1 MIWIDTQPG
10 LDQMMKTVNRSAVVA
25 IDTEADSLHSYFDK
39 VCLVQL
45 SVPGSDFLVD
55 PLAKL
60 DLEPLGSLLANPS
73 KLKVLHGADYD
84 LRILQRDF
92 GFRISNLI
100 DTMVAAQLAGYD
112 SVGLAALL
120 RKHFNVEVDKSHQR
134 ADWAKRPLPPQ
145 MLKYAAL
152 DTHHLIE
159 LAEIMKAELVAL
171 NRWDWALEEFARMET
186 IRFRDTDD
194 DPEPWRKLKG
204 LAKLDRRGMAI
215 TARLHQWRDTVA
227 RELDRPPF
235 KVLGNETILEIATA
249 RPRSPDELSKIK
261 GVSSFHLSRW
271 GRKMLALVEEALAI
285 PEEALPAPNAP
296 KAWLRDRNLE
306 RRIDK
311 LRKVRD
317 DVARDLRIDP
327 AILAPKHLLTAVASL
342 NLEGPDGLRTIPTMR
357 NWQRQVVGP
366 RLLEALRN

>member
-1 MIWIDTQPG
+1 MIWIETQTG
-10 LDQMMKTVNRSAVVA
+10 IDQMIEDVRRSSVVA

-39 VCLVQL
+39 VCLVQI
-45 SVPGSDFLVD
+45 SVPGSDYLVD
-55 PLAKL
+55 PLAGI
-60 DLEPLGSLLANPS
+60 DLQPLGGLLSDAS
-73 KLKVLHGADYD
+73 ITKVLHGADYD

-92 GFRISNLI
+92 SFRISNLI
-100 DTMVAAQLAGYD
+100 DTMVAAQFAGYD
-112 SVGLAALL
+112 GVGLAALL

-134 ADWAKRPLPPQ
+134 ADWAKRPLTPQ

-159 LAEIMKAELVAL
+159 LSEIMKAELIAL
-171 NRWDWALEEFARMET
+171 GRWEWAVEEFARMES
-186 IRFRDTDD
+186 IRFRDSED

-204 LAKLDRRGMAI
+204 LSKLDRRSLAI
-215 TARLHQWRDTVA
+215 VARLHRWRDSVA

-235 KVLGNETILEIATA
+235 KVLGNEAILEMATTP
-249 RPRSPDELSKIK
+249 PRSLDEIGKIK

-271 GRKMLALVEEALAI
+271 GRRIQSLIEEALAQ
-285 PEEALPAPNAP
+285 PEEALPARNEP

-317 DVARDLRIDP
+317 DVARGLRIDP
-327 AILAPKHLLTAVASL
+327 ALLAPKHLLAAVATL
-342 NLEGPDGLRTIPTMR
+342 DPEGPGTLEGIPAMR

-366 RLLEALRN
+366 QLLEALKN

>member
-1 MIWIDTQPG
+1 
-10 LDQMMKTVNRSAVVA
+10 MMEVVRRSPVVA

-39 VCLVQL
+39 VCLVQI
-45 SVPGSDFLVD
+45 SVPGNDFLVD
-55 PLAKL
+55 PLAGL
-60 DLEPLGSLLANPS
+60 DLQALGDLLSDSLMT
-73 KLKVLHGADYD
+73 KVLHGADYD

-92 GFRISNLI
+92 GFRINNLI

-159 LAEIMKAELVAL
+159 LSEIMKGELVAL
-171 NRWDWALEEFARMET
+171 GRWEWAMEEFGRMES
-186 IRFRDTDD
+186 IRFRDSED
-194 DPEPWRKLKG
+194 DPDPWRKLKG
-204 LAKLDRRGMAI
+204 LAKLNGRSLAVV
-215 TARLHQWRDTVA
+215 ARLHKWRDSVA

-235 KVLGNETILEIATA
+235 KVLGNEAILEVAVA
-249 RPRSPDELSKIK
+249 LPRSPDELSKVK

-271 GRKMLALVEEALAI
+271 GRKILALVEEAIVI
-285 PEEALPAPNAP
+285 PEEALPAPNEP
-296 KAWLRDRNLE
+296 KAWLRDRSLE

-317 DVARDLRIDP
+317 DVARELRVDP

-342 NLEGPDGLRTIPTMR
+342 ERQEPEELEAIPSMR
-357 NWQRQVVGP
+357 NWQRRVVGP

>member
-1 MIWIDTQPG
+1 MIWIDTQQE
-10 LDQMMKTVNRSAVVA
+10 LERMMKVVREFPVVA

-39 VCLVQL
+39 VCLVQI
-45 SVPGSDFLVD
+45 SVPGNDYLVD
-55 PLAKL
+55 PLAEI
-60 DLEPLGSLLANPS
+60 DLAPLGELLADGA
-73 KLKVLHGADYD
+73 LTKVLHGADYD

-92 GFRISNLI
+92 SFRISSLI

-112 SVGLAALL
+112 AVGLAALL

-159 LAEIMKAELVAL
+159 LSEIMKAELVAL
-171 NRWDWALEEFARMET
+171 GRWEWAIEEFARMES
-186 IRFRDTDD
+186 IRFRDTED

-204 LAKLDRRGMAI
+204 IAKLEPRNLAVV
-215 TARLHQWRDTVA
+215 ARLHQWRDSVA

-235 KVLGNETILEIATA
+235 KVLGNEAILEIAVNL
-249 RPRSPDELSKIK
+249 PRSIEEISKIK

-271 GRKMLALVEEALAI
+271 GRRLLSLVEDALAV
-285 PEEALPAPNAP
+285 PEEGLPSRSEP

-317 DVARDLRIDP
+317 DVAKELRIDP

-342 NLEGPDGLRTIPTMR
+342 ETGEPGALETIPTMR
-357 NWQRQVVGP
+357 NWQRQVVGS